1 MRRRREAR
9 TRLVDRKVA
18 LVNRDDR
25 VSLGK
30 SGVALLVGTGALL
43 ESFIPRRQRAV
54 ALAIRGVA
62 VGHGTVTLAVGLPA
76 VGEGLVTLG
85 AGAVATLDRLV
96 AGCDRLVT
104 RDVGHLALALDRRA
118 QLRAFGQHPPSC
130 LPFRRARIGDSLL
143 TRLALVLELTAKR
156 AHLLARPIALGPR
169 DVELLTERFQTWIL
183 GRRRRALRGRGGVRR
198 LRLGDGLGAG
208 LGRHDLLGH
217 DPGTCQEWLGL
228 VLVSR
233 RVACDHALLEAAR
246 LPLPH
251 PWRRQLQVQTG
262 AHVQLG

>member
-62 VGHGTVTLAVGLPA
+62 VGHGTVTLAVGLPV
-76 VGEGLVTLG
+76 VGERLVTLG
-85 AGAVATLDRLV
+85 AGAVAPHYRLV
-96 AGCDRLVT
+96 ASGDRLVT
-104 RDVGHLALALDRRA
+104 RDVRHLALALDRRA

-130 LPFRRARIGDSLL
+130 LPLRRARVGDSLL
-143 TRLALVLELTAKR
+143 ARLALVFELTAKR
-156 AHLLARPIALGPR
+156 THLLARPIALGPR
-169 DVELLTERFQTWIL
+169 DIELLTERFQTWVLSGRRGPHLGRGGVRCLL
-183 GRRRRALRGRGGVRR
+183 GRRHGSLRGRGGVRR
-198 LRLGDGLGAG
+198 LRRRDHLGA
-208 LGRHDLLGH
+208 
-217 DPGTCQEWLGL
+217 
-228 VLVSR
+228 
-233 RVACDHALLEAAR
+233 
-246 LPLPH
+246 
-251 PWRRQLQVQTG
+251 
-262 AHVQLG
+262 